1 MADDFYK
8 SARWQRL
15 RAAALRRDNY
25 QCQLEARRGRLVE
38 AEVVHHIFPREQFP
52 EYQWELWNLI
62 SITAE
67 NHRQLHE
74 KYGNKLT
81 PVGERLRAEVAARE
95 GIPLSRLVL
104 VGGDHDGARRYVRGH
119 LLGGL
124 VYDEQAI
131 AGAFRLDAGESGA
144 ALRMARSMRRAF
156 AVNARRY
163 AGLVFVVA
171 ESPSVADVEALEPD
185 ELVLCGAGDWKK
197 DLMEWAAANRIP
209 VEEAQ

>member
-1 MADDFYK
+1 M
-8 SARWQRL
+8 
-15 RAAALRRDNY
+15 
-25 QCQLEARRGRLVE
+25 VE

-52 EYQWELWNLI
+52 EYQWSLWNLI

-104 VGGDHDGARRYVRGH
+104 VGGDPDGARRYVRAH

-131 AGAFRLDAGESGA
+131 AGAFRLGAGESSA
-144 ALRMARSMRRAF
+144 ALRMARSMRVPF
-156 AVNARRY
+156 AANARRY

-171 ESPSVADVEALEPD
+171 ESPGVADVEALEPD
-185 ELVLCGAGDWKK
+185 ELVLCGTGDWKK

-209 VEEAQ
+209 VEEAR